1 MHLYLFLA
9 ISLAGLAGCPAP
21 PADDARSITVE
32 ESYRFLYDLR
42 TPAETFKMPLILEEI
57 SGLAITQ
64 DEQHLVAIQDEN
76 GLVFYIDRQSGEIAK
91 QFEFWKDGDYEGV
104 EMVGDTVYVAR
115 SNGTLYEIVR
125 GGEPDQ
131 SVERYKLAID
141 RENDVEGLAYDRANR
156 RLLLACKGAAGE
168 GEAYQG
174 MKGVYAFDLDS
185 KTLSEAPV
193 ILISLDAVNQYL
205 TDSPEIRK
213 LDKLVEFFDA
223 EDEIGFSPS
232 AIAIHPLT
240 GNIYI
245 TSSVGKMLIVLND
258 QGKILHIEKL
268 SKKMHPQPEGLCFD
282 QQGNLY
288 ISNEG
293 RGEQGIIHRFSY
305 LP

>member
-21 PADDARSITVE
+21 PADDARSITAE

-104 EMVGDTVYVAR
+104 EMVGDTVYVVR

-131 SVERYKLAID
+131 SLERYKLALD

-156 RLLLACKGAAGE
+156 RLLLACKGVAGE

-174 MKGVYAFDLDS
+174 MKGVYAFELDS

-205 TDSPEIRK
+205 ADSPEIRK

-293 RGEQGIIHRFSY
+293 RGEQGIIHRFNY